1 MYNQNYINVKNY
13 TKLLTGLFLCLSI
26 SGWLSAQKIDINRK
40 IKTKTIQRANKRA
53 DQGIDKGLDAVE
65 KGVKDAA
72 TSKNEEQTSERKS
85 EPTGN
90 NSKETSASTANS
102 EEISLASYSKFDFIP
117 GEKVIFYEDFSQDA
131 IGDFPALWY
140 TNGSGEV
147 VTLNNYPGRWL
158 MMREK
163 SDYCYP
169 FNQEMPD
176 NFTIEFDYI
185 RQSCQTNSNFTQ
197 FYLINVPKG
206 KGAFDRIDYPGF
218 RMEIM
223 HENAVSINN
232 FGVEAM
238 EKCNNR
244 REVTLLKQNCGKNIK
259 VSIWVQKQ
267 RVRIYFNEEKV
278 YDIPKLLPK
287 DKKVNAFRFYKRTP
301 DKKDY
306 ITNIRIAVGA
316 PDMRNKLLT
325 EGKLVTY
332 GILFDTGSDKIKPE
346 SSGVLKEIS
355 AVLSE
360 NPELK
365 IKILGHTDAD
375 GDAAANLD
383 LSKRRAIS
391 VKNELS
397 NTFGINT
404 SRIETDGKGEAE
416 PVAANDIPANK
427 AQNRRVEFIKL

>member
-1 MYNQNYINVKNY
+1 MK
-13 TKLLTGLFLCLSI
+13 TCLKLLTALFFCFSI
-26 SGWLSAQKIDINRK
+26 SCWLPAQTININK
-40 IKTKTIQRANKRA
+40 TIKTKANQKVNKHA
-53 DQGIDKGLDAVE
+53 DQGINKGLDAVDNNI
-65 KGVKDAA
+65 KDAA
-72 TSKNEEQTSERKS
+72 NGKKEEKTSGNKP
-85 EPTGN
+85 EPKDN
-90 NSKETSASTANS
+90 NSKETSALTANS
-102 EEISLASYSKFDFIP
+102 EEPSLTSYSKFDFIP

-147 VTLNNYPGRWL
+147 VTLDNIPGKWL
-158 MMREK
+158 MLREK

-169 FNQEMPD
+169 FTQEIPD
-176 NFTIEFDYI
+176 NYTIEFDYI
-185 RQSCQTNSNFTQ
+185 RQSCKLNSNFTQ

-218 RMEIM
+218 RMELM
-223 HENAVSINN
+223 HENTVSLNN

-244 REVTLLKQNCGKNIK
+244 REASSLKQNCGKIVK

-278 YDIPKLLPK
+278 FDIPKLLPK
-287 DKKVNAFRFYKRTP
+287 DKKMNVFRFYKRTP
-301 DKKDY
+301 DKQDF

-316 PDMRNKLLT
+316 PDMRNKFLT

-346 SSGVLKEIS
+346 SYGVLKEIS
-355 AVLSE
+355 TVFSE
-360 NPELK
+360 NPSLK
-365 IKILGHTDAD
+365 IKIIGHTDAD
-375 GDAAANLD
+375 GDAAINLD
-383 LSKRRAIS
+383 LSKRRAIA

-397 NTFGINT
+397 NTFGIDA
-404 SRIETDGKGEAE
+404 SRIETDGKGETE
-416 PVAANDIPANK
+416 SVFQNDTPVNK